1 MNQFENVV
9 EINEEE
15 MVEYILEKMGISV
28 DKAVI
33 VDVLQWEFEF
43 LKEKGV
49 VESD

>member
-9 EINEEE
+9 EIDEEE
-15 MVEYILEKMGISV
+15 MVEYIREKIGIGV

-33 VDVLQWEFEF
+33 VDVLQWELEF

-49 VESD
+49 VVP